1 MAAAIRGKGRNEEVH
16 FACFPH
22 VYRGWPCVKR
32 DCVVICIRYKDF
44 SAGTHDV
51 TGLHGR
57 AERGP
62 RGVTVYLI
70 PGLTACQRRAVIRRL
85 RQEASRYVGPALP
98 LPQLAVALGLDRV
111 RSAARITGAVVRLHP
126 AVTLLPG
133 ALVAALMS
141 LFVIA
146 AADGA
151 GLMAGQRGADA
162 VAAGLGAPQAVT
174 EAVVPAPGGAGVGRT
189 GLDTGRQ
196 PPGVLAQ
203 PMSRRASREVT
214 PYRRC
219 TRSRVLVGPVP
230 APFPG
235 QLACGRSASRPAP
248 YTAQLPDP
256 RAFAT

>member
-1 MAAAIRGKGRNEEVH
+1 
-16 FACFPH
+16 
-22 VYRGWPCVKR
+22 
-32 DCVVICIRYKDF
+32 VICIRYKDF

-70 PGLTACQRRAVIRRL
+70 PGLTAGQRRAVIRRL

-111 RSAARITGAVVRLHP
+111 RSAARITGAIVRLHP

-133 ALVAALMS
+133 VLVAALMS

-146 AADGA
+146 AADGPGLATGQRA
-151 GLMAGQRGADA
+151 GLTDA
-162 VAAGLGAPQAVT
+162 VAGGPGVPLAVT
-174 EAVVPAPGGAGVGRT
+174 TAAVPPRGAGVGPT
-189 GLDTGRQ
+189 GLDAGNRAL
-196 PPGVLAQ
+196 GVPAK
-203 PMSRRASREVT
+203 PRSRRGIRWV
-214 PYRRC
+214 PPHRRPGARC
-219 TRSRVLVGPVP
+219 GCSPVLVGPVP

-235 QLACGRSASRPAP
+235 QLAHGRSASRPTP
-248 YTAQLPDP
+248 YTAHLPDP
-256 RAFAT
+256 RALAT

>member
-1 MAAAIRGKGRNEEVH
+1 
-16 FACFPH
+16 
-22 VYRGWPCVKR
+22 
-32 DCVVICIRYKDF
+32 VICIRYKDF

-85 RQEASRYVGPALP
+85 RQEAGRYVGPALP

-111 RSAARITGAVVRLHP
+111 RSAARIAGAIVRLHP

-133 ALVAALMS
+133 ALVAGLMAV
-141 LFVIA
+141 FVIA
-146 AADGA
+146 SAGGPALAAGQQA
-151 GLMAGQRGADA
+151 GLA
-162 VAAGLGAPQAVT
+162 VAAGPGVPQVVT
-174 EAVVPAPGGAGVGRT
+174 EAVVPARGAAPGRT
-189 GLDTGRQ
+189 ELDAGHQ
-196 PPGVLAQ
+196 ALGAVAQ
-203 PMSRRASREVT
+203 PRARPGDRAV
-214 PYRRC
+214 PPFHLC
-219 TRSRVLVGPVP
+219 VWCACVPLLVGQPP

-235 QLACGRSASRPAP
+235 QLACGRSASRLAP
-248 YTAQLPDP
+248 YTAQVPDP

>member
-1 MAAAIRGKGRNEEVH
+1 MKRFILRAFRMCTGGL
-16 FACFPH
+16 
-22 VYRGWPCVKR
+22 PCVKR
-32 DCVVICIRYKDF
+32 DCVVICIRYEDF

-70 PGLTACQRRAVIRRL
+70 PGLTAGQRRAVFRRL

-111 RSAARITGAVVRLHP
+111 RSAARIAGAIVRLHP

-133 ALVAALMS
+133 AVVAALMS

-146 AADGA
+146 SA
-151 GLMAGQRGADA
+151 GRPGLAAGQRAGLADA
-162 VAAGLGAPQAVT
+162 VAAGPGVPQVVT
-174 EAVVPAPGGAGVGRT
+174 EAVVPPRGAASRT
-189 GLDTGRQ
+189 ELDAGHRTLRA
-196 PPGVLAQ
+196 VAQ
-203 PMSRRASREVT
+203 PRTRPGNRAVPPCRRWGGWCA
-214 PYRRC
+214 RC
-219 TRSRVLVGPVP
+219 ICSPFLVGPLL

-235 QLACGRSASRPAP
+235 QLACGRSASRAAP
-248 YTAQLPDP
+248 YTAQVPDP